1 MVFQKSVCGGECES
15 VSGMDCLQYVVE
27 MKPGHMC
34 RRSSAEVSESYI
46 RTCAVSGQPA
56 EGLKRRYAG

>member
-1 MVFQKSVCGGECES
+1 MVVFQRSVCAGES
-15 VSGMDCLQYVVE
+15 VSGMDCLQCVVE

-46 RTCAVSGQPA
+46 RTCAVSGQLA
-56 EGLKRRYAG
+56 EGLNR